1 MDDRFNTAAG
11 WVLFAGIVG
20 LGASIGSGLY
30 YHAGKPEP
38 VEQGGY
44 PIEDL
49 DAGAG
54 GSESTVDLG
63 TILAAADLAAG
74 EQQAQARC
82 GTCHTFNQGGAN
94 GTGPNL
100 YGIMGKP
107 IGKSV
112 AGFKYSSALAEKGG
126 TWTFEAMN
134 EWLLA
139 PKAFVAGTTMGFA
152 GLKDDAARASIIMY
166 LNSLGSNLT
175 PPAPQA
181 AEAPA
186 AEGAEDAE
194 GAAPVEGEPATDA
207 EAAGATGADQ
217 PVASENAATAND

>member
-11 WVLFAGIVG
+11 WVLFAGIIG
-20 LGASIGSGLY
+20 LGASIASGMY
-30 YHAGKPEP
+30 YGGGKPAH
-38 VEQGGY
+38 VESGGY

-54 GSESTVDLG
+54 GGESAVDLG

-82 GTCHTFNQGGAN
+82 GTCHTFNQGGAS

-100 YGIMGKP
+100 YGIMGLP
-107 IGKSV
+107 IGKHA
-112 AGFKYSSALAEKGG
+112 AGFNYSSALAEKGG

-134 EWLLA
+134 DWLLA
-139 PKAFVAGTTMGFA
+139 PKAFAPGTTMGFA

-186 AEGAEDAE
+186 AEGAE
-194 GAAPVEGEPATDA
+194 GAAPVEGEPAGEA

-217 PVASENAATAND
+217 PVASSNAATGNTN